1 MVFDD
6 KKLDLAYEMGLPFL
20 NVSVV
25 NVISGPVSAGTCQTF
40 RAEKMQLSVY
50 LLYFFQN

>member
-1 MVFDD
+1 MCCLGKSMVFDD

-25 NVISGPVSAGTCQTF
+25 NVICEWPNPLPA
-40 RAEKMQLSVY
+40 
-50 LLYFFQN
+50 